1 MEEPVFD
8 ESPPPPPPPED
19 YEEEEAAVVEYSDP
33 YAEEDPPWAPRSYLE
48 KGKCQEGSERT
59 KSRNKSLVYFLFLS
73 KTLFICII
81 CSVFAL
87 LSDYKDYNFEGYW

>member
-1 MEEPVFD
+1 MLKRTHHGLQGLTWKRVSVRRD
-8 ESPPPPPPPED
+8 LKGQK
-19 YEEEEAAVVEYSDP
+19 
-33 YAEEDPPWAPRSYLE
+33 AEMRLAGTE
-48 KGKCQEGSERT
+48 
-59 KSRNKSLVYFLFLS
+59 KSLVYFLFLS